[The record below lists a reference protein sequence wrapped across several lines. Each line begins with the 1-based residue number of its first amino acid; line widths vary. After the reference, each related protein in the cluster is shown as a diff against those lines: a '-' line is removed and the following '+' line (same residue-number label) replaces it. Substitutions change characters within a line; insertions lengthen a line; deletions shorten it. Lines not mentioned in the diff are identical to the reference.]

1 MHTLRFFF
9 LLFGISTRVG
19 ERVESD
25 GGFGGKTQV
34 VLKTLSPHT
43 SKHISTCS
51 KTHSNNNNN
60 NRKKER
66 KKEEH

>member
-1 MHTLRFFF
+1 M
-9 LLFGISTRVG
+9 
-19 ERVESD
+19 ESD